1 MVWKKILFIH
11 LFYFIVLME
20 LGGFGENRERKKE
33 KEMGSGWD
41 RKESFP
47 VDHFKIRTVL
57 LICK

>member
-1 MVWKKILFIH
+1 
-11 LFYFIVLME
+11 ME